1 MTNKV
6 KEHNGFYF
14 LLTEIQLCALIF
26 FEMEYIPQGIL
37 NKKINP
43 STYLEHNFA
52 TCCEQNLMIL
62 LCVDF
67 NV

>member
-1 MTNKV
+1 MLMTNKV

-37 NKKINP
+37 NKKNKSINIFR
-43 STYLEHNFA
+43 TQFRNML
-52 TCCEQNLMIL
+52 
-62 LCVDF
+62 
-67 NV
+67 